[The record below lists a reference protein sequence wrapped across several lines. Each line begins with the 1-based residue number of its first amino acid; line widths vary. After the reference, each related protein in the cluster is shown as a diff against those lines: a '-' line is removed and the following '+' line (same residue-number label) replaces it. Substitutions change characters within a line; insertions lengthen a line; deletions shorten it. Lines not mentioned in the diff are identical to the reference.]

1 MSLTSPH
8 PVLHFCSSAQIK
20 ALATPITLPKFLQL
34 IQSSSVAKI
43 GNNHLPLMIP
53 EPSVSILP
61 SYNSLLFSNIITSF
75 LEQMNQSCTFNSVH
89 IPSIEIRPSL
99 QFTIPGPLFPTPKIL
114 SSHTS
119 SLTLVTVSA
128 SAENHPLL
136 VNLESPSLFFLA
148 ILTPT
153 LDSFLFVASHQER
166 FQHNNFNFSKDF
178 SCNNG
183 SLLRED
189 FTLPSIY
196 SSLLDDASFFPLL
209 RQSSSLHHPL

>member
-20 ALATPITLPKFLQL
+20 ALATPITLPQFLQL

-43 GNNHLPLMIP
+43 RNNHLPLMSP
-53 EPSVSILP
+53 ETSVSILP

-75 LEQMNQSCTFNSVH
+75 LEQMNQSCTFNSAH
-89 IPSIEIRPSL
+89 IPFIEIRPSL
-99 QFTIPGPLFPTPKIL
+99 QFTIPASLFPTPKIL

-136 VNLESPSLFFLA
+136 YFFWL
-148 ILTPT
+148 
-153 LDSFLFVASHQER
+153 
-166 FQHNNFNFSKDF
+166 
-178 SCNNG
+178 
-183 SLLRED
+183 SLLP
-189 FTLPSIY
+189 PSIPFCLLLLIKNI
-196 SSLLDDASFFPLL
+196 SSTIILIFL
-209 RQSSSLHHPL
+209 RISHVIMGVC